1 MFLPHSDEIC
11 HRGTLQSF
19 INFGHRK
26 SLDERVGGGAECQ
39 SFPSKISCLTVPKKF
54 VGEPFK
60 VSLFSGIEK
69 VHASDNYVIFSSKFF
84 VSKNQKTLQGNP
96 SVLCSR
102 NIPVAKMFKVKR
114 GSIKILR
121 RKIFV

>member
-1 MFLPHSDEIC
+1 MKNAVGEHSSLSLVSGIEKVWM
-11 HRGTLQSF
+11 RGW
-19 INFGHRK
+19 
-26 SLDERVGGGAECQ
+26 GGGAECQ